1 MTNWQRRRGTELPR
15 SVRAVWTFLRRRK
28 VPSPVILVDDGTL
41 EVVAESFDPAS
52 SDVAV
57 LREAERSGADLSR
70 PLLLRH
76 AVQVPHTATSLARQ
90 RLAAD
95 GYETSEWAGESV
107 ADPSIARGEMRQLQ
121 ADRTLTASGTAS
133 GTATGL
139 VVAQERARVAGLVAR
154 LGGDVYGWQLL
165 APPAGD
171 GDHAGYDRGH
181 R

>member
-1 MTNWQRRRGTELPR
+1 M
-15 SVRAVWTFLRRRK
+15 
-28 VPSPVILVDDGTL
+28 PSPVILVDDGTF
-41 EVVAESFDPAS
+41 EIVAESFDPAS

-90 RLAAD
+90 QLAAD

-107 ADPSIARGEMRQLQ
+107 ADPSIARGDMRQLQ
-121 ADRTLTASGTAS
+121 ADRTLTATLTAAGTAA

-165 APPAGD
+165 APPAGV